1 MRPAIEIR
9 HLRAFAAVAEERHF
23 TRAAARLHV
32 AQQALS
38 AQIRRLE
45 SELGVELFRR
55 TTRPVQLTAAGELFQ
70 NRVAILLADLDDAVD
85 RTRERAGE
93 VSGSLTIGY
102 TPTVAGEDL
111 PIILAAAGG
120 RAPGLNI
127 ITCETWTP
135 ETVSGVLDGRFDA
148 AFCRCPVVRDD
159 VESITIRHEP
169 LGVILGE
176 SHPLTTEAIVSL
188 SALDPYALVIWP
200 RRISPGFFDTIVG
213 AFPAHAR
220 TRRIHEIEH
229 FGHDTC
235 FGDVAAR
242 ASIAGNRAFFAT
254 VARHYDPLPRGF
266 VWRPLDPP
274 PLIGL
279 DLLFRSGHRSGA
291 LEPFLDAVLASA
303 REQGWMSAERPASP
317 VGA

>member
-23 TRAAARLHV
+23 TRAAERLHV

-55 TTRPVQLTAAGELFQ
+55 TTRPVRLTAAGELFQ
-70 NRVAILLADLDDAVD
+70 QRVALLLSDLDDAVD
-85 RTRERAGE
+85 RTRSLASE
-93 VSGSLTIGY
+93 VGGSLTIGY

-111 PIILAAAGG
+111 PIILAAAGR
-120 RAPGLNI
+120 RAPGLTI
-127 ITCETWTP
+127 TTCETWTP

-148 AFCRCPVVRDD
+148 AFCRCPAVRDD
-159 VESITIRHEP
+159 VESVTIRHEP
-169 LGVILGE
+169 LGIILGE
-176 SHPLTTEAIVSL
+176 SHPLARRSVVPIA
-188 SALDPYALVIWP
+188 ALDAYALVIWP

-220 TRRIHEIEH
+220 ARRIHEIGH

-235 FGDVAAR
+235 FGDHAAR

-254 VARHYDPLPRGF
+254 VARHYDPLPPGF

-279 DLLFRSGHRSGA
+279 DLLFRPGHRSRA

-303 REQGWMSAERPASP
+303 REQGWMSAERPATP
-317 VGA
+317 AGA